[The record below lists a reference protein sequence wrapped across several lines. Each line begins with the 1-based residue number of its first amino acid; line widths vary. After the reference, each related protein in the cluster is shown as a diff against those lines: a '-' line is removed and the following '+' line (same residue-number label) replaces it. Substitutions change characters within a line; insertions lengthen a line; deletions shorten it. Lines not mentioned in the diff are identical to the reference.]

1 MMTYLEND
9 EIKLRALEPEDL
21 DALYKWENDAELW
34 NCGITIAP
42 YSKFAIKEYIAE
54 SRLDIF
60 QSKQLRLM
68 IVKKDNNEPAGTV
81 DLYDFDPMNLR
92 AGVGILIDE
101 AYRGKGVGKQ
111 ALHLINNYAFDFL
124 LLKQLFAY
132 VPRQNEISLK
142 LFSQSGYS
150 NTACL
155 KEWIKTSNGFEDVFL
170 MQLINTKLKI

>member
-1 MMTYLEND
+1 MAYLEN
-9 EIKLRALEPEDL
+9 EQIKLRALEPEDL
-21 DALYKWENDAELW
+21 DILYKWENDADLW
-34 NCGITIAP
+34 NCGATIAP

-68 IVKKDNNEPAGTV
+68 IVWKDNGEPVGTI

-92 AGVGILIDE
+92 AGIGILIDA
-101 AYRGKGVGKQ
+101 AYRGKGIGKQ
-111 ALHLINNYAFDFL
+111 ALHLMKSYAFDIL
-124 LLKQLFAY
+124 SLNQLYAH
-132 VPRQNEISLK
+132 VPKQNEISLK

-155 KEWIKTSNGFEDVFL
+155 KEWIKTSNGFEDTYL
-170 MQLINTKLKI
+170 MQLFF